1 MAQATKRHHKQRAT
15 VPMGTSSRGLKIRG
29 LGKHFG
35 DTTVLRGL
43 DLDVIP
49 GEFLCLLGPSG
60 CGKSTLLRILAGF
73 EEPTEG
79 TIETEDGASLIGVM
93 PSRRDIAMVF
103 QSFALYPHMSVH
115 DNIAAPLVMRQ
126 MSWAQRQPL
135 LGALLPRG
143 RAIRGEI
150 SSAVERVAAQLRIS
164 HLLARKPGQL
174 SGGQKQR
181 VAIGRALIREP
192 RLFLMDEPLSS
203 LDAAL
208 RTEMRGEIVD
218 LQRRLGITTIYV
230 THDQTEAMTMAD
242 RIVLMMD
249 GKALQI
255 GTPTTIFH
263 DPRHIA
269 VAQFLGTPAINILPG
284 DTAGRRVRC
293 LGRELP
299 VTTAEP
305 ADRQVQIA
313 VRPEDMAIHVG
324 GKGSAMAPSW
334 MATVERLEPI
344 GHETLIHARM
354 DDGPRVIV
362 RLSGPQLAAFAVPA
376 DARLAIGFDP
386 AALKLFDASGAR
398 LTHIATGRDGA
409 TVPSIAEAS

>member
-1 MAQATKRHHKQRAT
+1 
-15 VPMGTSSRGLKIRG
+15 MGTSSRGLKVRG
-29 LGKHFG
+29 LGKRFG

-79 TIETEDGASLIGVM
+79 TIETEDGASLVGIM

-115 DNIAAPLVMRQ
+115 DNIAAPLIMRQ
-126 MSWAQRQPL
+126 LSWAQRQPL
-135 LGALLPRG
+135 LGVLLPRG
-143 RAIRGEI
+143 RTIRGEI
-150 SSAVERVAAQLRIS
+150 SSAVERVASQLHIS

-208 RTEMRGEIVD
+208 RAEMRGEIVE
-218 LQRRLGITTIYV
+218 LQRRLGVTTIYV

-249 GKALQI
+249 GRALQI

-263 DPRHIA
+263 DPRHLA
-269 VAQFLGTPAINILPG
+269 VARFLGTPSINILPG
-284 DTAGRRVRC
+284 ETSGRHVRC
-293 LGRELP
+293 LGHVLP
-299 VTTAEP
+299 ITTLDA
-305 ADRQVQIA
+305 AHRRVQIA
-313 VRPEDMAIHVG
+313 VRPEDMRIRVPG
-324 GKGSAMAPSW
+324 TGSVAAQSW

-344 GHETLIHARM
+344 GHETLVHARL

-362 RLSGPQLAAFAVPA
+362 RLSGPQLVGFAMPGDDRV
-376 DARLAIGFDP
+376 AIGVEP
-386 AALKLFDASGAR
+386 GGIKLFDESGVR
-398 LTHIATGRDGA
+398 LTHVALDSDV
-409 TVPSIAEAS
+409 TVLPRHAEAS